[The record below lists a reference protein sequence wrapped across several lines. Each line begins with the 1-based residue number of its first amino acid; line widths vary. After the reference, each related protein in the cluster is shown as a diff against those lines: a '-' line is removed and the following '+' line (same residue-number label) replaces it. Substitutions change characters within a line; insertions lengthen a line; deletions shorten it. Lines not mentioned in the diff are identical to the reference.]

1 MSHINYYEPN
11 LNHPNHVSDPISSLP
26 SWSTQFSSNF
36 LNKDKTDPFKE
47 QVGGDHYKTMKI
59 QPIEYILANDLGFC
73 EANIVKYIS
82 RYKQKNGVQDVK
94 KVIHY
99 AEMLLAHLEEQANG
113 LT

>member
-1 MSHINYYEPN
+1 MSHINYYNPN
-11 LNHPNHVSDPISSLP
+11 DVKVASSKFP
-26 SWSTQFSSNF
+26 SGSAIPTADFFKAVQAVA
-36 LNKDKTDPFKE
+36 DDPFKQ

>member
-1 MSHINYYEPN
+1 MSHINYYNPN
-11 LNHPNHVSDPISSLP
+11 DVKTASSGLP
-26 SWSTQFSSNF
+26 AWDTAIPPNF
-36 LNKDKTDPFKE
+36 LMPDKTDPFKE

-82 RYKQKNGVQDVK
+82 RYKQKNGVQDVR